1 MKKIAA
7 MFLVLSVLAP
17 WGMRP
22 AFANDEET
30 AAELKKLEAKQDQI
44 LQEMAEL
51 KSELQI
57 VKIRVSSR

>member
-7 MFLVLSVLAP
+7 LFLVLSVLAP
-17 WGMRP
+17 FGMRP

-30 AAELKKLEAKQDQI
+30 AAVLKRFEEKQDQI
-44 LQEMAEL
+44 LQELAEL

-57 VKIRVSSR
+57 VKVRVSSR